1 MEAEFARTA
10 GIGPLPQYYACLLG
24 SARLAS
30 GHAAGTLELL
40 DPILDSVDEPGV
52 GFYLPEVYRLRGECL
67 LRLDPPR
74 LDEAVDAF
82 EAAIAA
88 AKHQHALAFQLR
100 AALSLARAC
109 DAAGAPEKG
118 TIPLREAMALFDGND
133 DPPELAEARQL
144 ASSHPH

>member
-10 GIGPLPQYYACLLG
+10 GMGPLPQYYACLLG

-30 GHAAGTLELL
+30 GHPARALELL
-40 DPILDSVDEPGV
+40 GPILDSVDEPSV

-67 LRLDPPR
+67 LRLDPPH
-74 LDEAVDAF
+74 LEKAVDAF

-100 AALSLARAC
+100 AALCLARAC
-109 DAAGAPEKG
+109 GTAGSPGKG
-118 TIPLREAMALFDGND
+118 VAPLREVIALFDGND

-144 ASSHPH
+144 ISSLPN